1 MNIYSDIQFSND
13 IVLNTNFFN
22 DKTEVPSLLLFLF
35 NYYSFFVSF
44 NIFIQNLHT
53 LWFILFSLPQIFPN
67 PTYALYSRFSWS
79 FSPFIHSL
87 FTENISTQRRN
98 IKTSYKNKLSQIYK
112 FKITKVYKTK
122 HKIHFLFGL
131 GFLLRPSF
139 FIFDMP

>member
-53 LWFILFSLPQIFPN
+53 LWYILFSLPQIFPN
-67 PTYALYSRFSWS
+67 PTYALYSPFSWS
-79 FSPFIHSL
+79 FSPFFHSL
-87 FTENISTQRRN
+87 FTKNISTQRRN
-98 IKTSYKNKLSQIYK
+98 IKTSYKINWDKYINSKLQKY
-112 FKITKVYKTK
+112 TKQNMKSTFWTWFLIKT
-122 HKIHFLFGL
+122 
-131 GFLLRPSF
+131 
-139 FIFDMP
+139 